1 MLYMRPPCEYVVRY
15 ILPAYRSLVARELVE
30 KHGFSQVAT
39 AKKLRTTQA
48 SISHYLHHKR
58 GEERIIE
65 LESIPAVQS
74 TASKLA
80 QNIATEKTSGSDI
93 TLSFCSLCD
102 TLRKRGI
109 LQARAQ
115 DRE

>member
-1 MLYMRPPCEYVVRY
+1 MIPPCEYWVRY
-15 ILPAYRSLVARELVE
+15 VLPAFRSLVAWELVE
-30 KHGFSQVAT
+30 KHSFSQVAT
-39 AKKLRTTQA
+39 PKKLETTQA

-58 GEERIIE
+58 GEKRIIE
-65 LESIPAVQS
+65 LESIPVVQS
-74 TASKLA
+74 TASKLV
-80 QNIATEKTSGSDI
+80 QNIATENISGSDI
-93 TLSFCSLCD
+93 TLNFCSLCD